1 MQKIVLVH
9 LSDIHFTRASG
20 VSVHDL
26 DKNVRNEL
34 VLDATKVAKEIGPV
48 TGVLVTGDIAFS
60 GSKTEYDHATDWLRD
75 FCREIECPAEN
86 VWVVPGNHD
95 VDRQR
100 TKRKVTRT
108 LHQGIR
114 KEGSDV
120 DRELR
125 EILSDE
131 QSAAALLEPLTEY
144 NTFAGRFGCS
154 ISAAKHYWERDLTLA
169 CGTAVRIRG
178 LTSALV
184 SNEDDRH
191 TEIILGAAQ
200 ASVERSSGVLHMTLC
215 HHPPD
220 WLRDH
225 DAVEDHLKSKV
236 HIQLFG
242 HKHSQRLDEINGKVR
257 LVAGAMH
264 PERGEGGWFPT
275 YNFLEISRRDG
286 ERIGLRVYQR
296 QWNQPDTSFVAWR
309 NPDNR
314 KDHREFLWSGFPAP
328 TKAELHSVVSHEA
341 RGADVTASAPSPV
354 VATTATQKDDVMPPP
369 NYERRLTYRFLTLP
383 FRHQI
388 TVAKNLDVLTDV
400 DRALSDEALFR
411 VLFKRAAEK
420 GILGKLWA
428 ETEKLHDDPA
438 DFNPF
443 ESSSSPG
450 EQRT

>member
-1 MQKIVLVH
+1 MEKVVLVH

-26 DKNVRNEL
+26 DRNVRNEL

-60 GSKTEYDHATDWLRD
+60 GSEVEFEHATNWLRD
-75 FCREIECPAEN
+75 FCRAIGCAEES

-95 VDRQR
+95 VVRDK
-100 TKRKVTRT
+100 TKRKLTSM
-108 LHQGIR
+108 LHQGVR
-114 KEGSDV
+114 KDGSDV
-120 DRELR
+120 DKELR
-125 EILSDE
+125 EIFSDA
-131 QSAAALLEPLTEY
+131 QSAAALLEPLADY
-144 NTFAGRFGCS
+144 NKFAGRFGCS
-154 ISAAKHYWERDLTLA
+154 ISADKHYWERDLTLA
-169 CGTAVRIRG
+169 CGTPVRLRG

-184 SNEDDRH
+184 SNEEDRR
-191 TEIILGAAQ
+191 TAIVLGAAQ
-200 ASVERSSGVLHMTLC
+200 ATVERAPGVLHMTLC

-264 PERGEGGWFPT
+264 PERNEGGWLPT
-275 YNFLEISRRDG
+275 YNFLEISRRDSD
-286 ERIGLRVYQR
+286 RIGLRVYQR
-296 QWNQPDTSFVAWR
+296 QWNQPDTNFIAWR
-309 NPDNR
+309 DPNSG
-314 KDHREFLWSGFPAP
+314 KDHREFFWSGFPEP
-328 TKAELHSVVSHEA
+328 TKTEPHGVIPHEA
-341 RGADVTASAPSPV
+341 GGAAVAASAPSPV
-354 VATTATQKDDVMPPP
+354 VATTVTEKDDAMPPP
-369 NYERRLTYRFLTLP
+369 NYERRLAYRFLTLP

-388 TVAKNLDVLTDV
+388 TVAKNLDVLTDA

-411 VLFKRAAEK
+411 VLFKRAREK
-420 GILGKLWA
+420 GLLGKLWA
-428 ETEKLHDDPA
+428 ETEKLHIDPA

-443 ESSSSPG
+443 ESS
-450 EQRT
+450 T

>member
-1 MQKIVLVH
+1 MEKLVLVH

-34 VLDATKVAKEIGPV
+34 VLDAIKVVKEIGLV

-60 GSKTEYDHATDWLRD
+60 GSEAEYDHATNWLRD
-75 FCREIECPAEN
+75 FCRAIGCHEES

-100 TKRKVTRT
+100 TKRKLTRL

-120 DRELR
+120 DKELR
-125 EILSDE
+125 EIFSDA
-131 QSAAALLEPLTEY
+131 QSAAALLEPLTDY
-144 NTFAGRFGCS
+144 NKFAGRFGCS
-154 ISAAKHYWERDLTLA
+154 LSPAKHYWERDLSLA
-169 CGTAVRIRG
+169 CGTAIRLRG

-184 SNEDDRH
+184 SNEDDKP
-191 TEIILGAAQ
+191 TGIVLGAAQ
-200 ASVERSSGVLHMTLC
+200 ASVERTSGVLHVTLC

-225 DAVEDHLKSKV
+225 DAIEDHLKSKV

-264 PERGEGGWFPT
+264 PERGEGGWLPT
-275 YNFLEISRRDG
+275 YNVLEISRRDG

-296 QWNQPDTSFVAWR
+296 QWNQPDTNFVAWR
-309 NPDNR
+309 DPDNG
-314 KDHREFLWSGFPAP
+314 KDHREFLWPGFPVATRP
-328 TKAELHSVVSHEA
+328 ETHSAVSAEAH
-341 RGADVTASAPSPV
+341 GAEINASAPSPAE
-354 VATTATQKDDVMPPP
+354 ATLATEKDDAMPPP

-388 TVAKNLDVLTDV
+388 TIAKNLDVLTDA
-400 DRALSDEALFR
+400 DQALCDEALFR
-411 VLFKRAAEK
+411 VLFKRAADMSL
-420 GILGKLWA
+420 LGKLWA

-443 ESSSSPG
+443 ESSK
-450 EQRT
+450 

>member
-1 MQKIVLVH
+1 MEKVVFVH
-9 LSDIHFTRASG
+9 LSDIHFARASG

-60 GSKTEYDHATDWLRD
+60 GSETEFDHATNWLRD
-75 FCREIECPAEN
+75 FCRAIGCHEESVC
-86 VWVVPGNHD
+86 VVPGNHD

-100 TKRKVTRT
+100 TKRKVTRM

-114 KEGSDV
+114 KDGADV
-120 DRELR
+120 DTELR
-125 EILSDE
+125 EIFSDA
-131 QSAAALLEPLTEY
+131 QSAAALLEPLTDY
-144 NTFAGRFGCS
+144 NKFAGRFGCS
-154 ISAAKHYWERDLTLA
+154 ISAEKHYWERDFTLA
-169 CGTAVRIRG
+169 CGTVIRLRG

-184 SNEDDRH
+184 SNEEDRRAG
-191 TEIILGAAQ
+191 IILGAAQ
-200 ASVERSSGVLHMTLC
+200 ASVERASSMLHMTLC

-257 LVAGAMH
+257 LAAGAMH
-264 PERGEGGWFPT
+264 PERGEGGWLPT

-286 ERIGLRVYQR
+286 DRIGLRVYPR
-296 QWNQPDTSFVAWR
+296 QWNQPDTKFVAWR
-309 NPDNR
+309 NPESGN
-314 KDHREFLWSGFPAP
+314 DHREFLWSGFPSAKNADP
-328 TKAELHSVVSHEA
+328 QSVVPHETGRA
-341 RGADVTASAPSPV
+341 AVTASASSLAAAP
-354 VATTATQKDDVMPPP
+354 TTTERAEAMPPP
-369 NYERRLTYRFLTLP
+369 NHERRLAYRFLTLP

-388 TVAKNLDVLTDV
+388 AVAKNLDVLTDA

-420 GILGKLWA
+420 GLLGKLWA
-428 ETEKLHDDPA
+428 ETETLHDGPA

-443 ESSSSPG
+443 ENSK
-450 EQRT
+450 

>member
-1 MQKIVLVH
+1 MEKVVFAH

-26 DKNVRNEL
+26 DQNVRNEL
-34 VLDATKVAKEIGPV
+34 VLDACEVAKDIGPV

-60 GSKTEYDHATDWLRD
+60 GGQAEFDVATNWLRD
-75 FCREIECPAEN
+75 FCRAIGCHEES

-95 VDRQR
+95 VDWER
-100 TKRKVTRT
+100 TKRKLTRM

-114 KEGSDV
+114 EDGADV
-120 DRELR
+120 DKELR
-125 EILSDE
+125 EIFSDA
-131 QSAAALLEPLTEY
+131 QSAAALLEPLSEY
-144 NTFAGRFGCS
+144 NKFAGRFGCS
-154 ISAAKHYWERDLTLA
+154 ISAEKHFWERDLTLA
-169 CGTAVRIRG
+169 CGTAIRVRG

-184 SNEDDRH
+184 SNEDDRR
-191 TEIILGAAQ
+191 TAIVLGEAQ
-200 ASVERSSGVLHMTLC
+200 ATVERAPGALHMTLC

-220 WLRDH
+220 WLRDR

-242 HKHSQRLDEINGKVR
+242 HKHSERLDEINGKVR

-264 PERGEGGWFPT
+264 PERGKDAWLPT
-275 YNFLEISRRDG
+275 YNFLDISRRDADC
-286 ERIGLRVYQR
+286 IGVRVYQR
-296 QWNQPDTSFVAWR
+296 QWNQSDTSFGAWR
-309 NPDNR
+309 DPKNG
-314 KDHREFLWSGFPAP
+314 KDHREFFWSGFPAV
-328 TKAELHSVVSHEA
+328 TKTERRSLVLQEPS
-341 RGADVTASAPSPV
+341 GAGVTALAPSAVMPES
-354 VATTATQKDDVMPPP
+354 ATGKDDPMPSP

-388 TVAKNLDVLTDV
+388 TVAKNLDVLTDA
-400 DRALSDEALFR
+400 DRALGDEALFR

-420 GILGKLWA
+420 GLLGKLWL

-443 ESSSSPG
+443 ESSK
-450 EQRT
+450 